1 MAAALAAD
9 RLKPARPEEA
19 MPRLAAIALALALP
33 AGLAAAAEFPAIS
46 IERTCRAAKPL
57 DAEDRQPV
65 ENCMR
70 DEREA
75 RSELEAQWAKFGE
88 THRRLCVEQTGIG
101 GYPSYVE
108 VLTCL
113 QMYETGPA
121 AAGRRPKRQFGQ

>member
-1 MAAALAAD
+1 
-9 RLKPARPEEA
+9 

-46 IERTCRAAKPL
+46 IVRTCRAAKPL

-113 QMYETGPA
+113 QMYETGPP